1 MSGCAQFLV
10 FCALGQKNNTIVFY
24 TIIYWDYF
32 VMDNDSNWDINT
44 WLFFLVY
51 LGVSQ
56 GIYKFEKWRVITMIY
71 GKCDIWF

>member
-32 VMDNDSNWDINT
+32 VMDNDSNESH
-44 WLFFLVY
+44 